1 MTAMVEQT
9 REAKPKK
16 ERSYKA
22 KVILWTLVLLVVDE
36 VTIGIPEADLVLIWV
51 VLFRPRWFLDMV
63 HRLYQYL
70 PHKRAWR
77 PVREVCRR
85 EVVTVFPTTT
95 VAEAVRLMRD
105 RQERGLIVVEQ
116 RQYLPAREEE
126 KPRKFWQLKR
136 AKKSQLDAPSAGE
149 KILVPVGILSDR
161 DISLKLG
168 VEGLRGDAVTVAQVM
183 NPEFEVAFESEDIH
197 SAVEKMR
204 EAGMRRLPVVD
215 ARGNL
220 VGVLRLDDAIA
231 VLADGL
237 NAMVTLLQREVQQE
251 AQSRAI
257 SSSFLKL

>member
-1 MTAMVEQT
+1 MVEQAQK
-9 REAKPKK
+9 AKPKK

-22 KVILWTLVLLVVDE
+22 KVIFWTLVLLVIDE

-63 HRLYQYL
+63 HRLYQYI

-95 VAEAVRLMRD
+95 VAEAARLMRE

-126 KPRKFWQLKR
+126 KPRKFWLGRR
-136 AKKSQLDAPSAGE
+136 AKKSQLDESSSAE
-149 KILVPVGILSDR
+149 KIWVPVGIVADR
-161 DISLKLG
+161 DITLKLG
-168 VEGLRGDAVTVAQVM
+168 VEGLRGEEVAVAQVM
-183 NPEFEVAFESEDIH
+183 NREFEVALESEDIH

-204 EAGMRRLPVVD
+204 EAGMRHLPVVD

-231 VLADGL
+231 VLSDGL
-237 NAMVTLLQREVQQE
+237 SAMVALLQREIEHE
-251 AQSRAI
+251 AQRQRTLSTFQI
-257 SSSFLKL
+257 